1 MAVASGDC
9 SMAVRK
15 CSSVEDRRF
24 SMPMSPFFSEAPDER
39 CQPPLCRNCRRHS
52 PKGVEEAVELPRI
65 PIPRTSVNRGQESGL
80 SVETLAQD
88 RSARQTPSYVLRG
101 FPSRKMRA
109 HASPRTP
116 RYPRELILCRYRLSH
131 RHLAQARLV
140 QHDDAA
146 RPRCLDETGLPE
158 LAHGLGDGLAR
169 ARHHTGEV
177 VVAQA
182 HPQSP
187 PPATLLPEALR

>member
-1 MAVASGDC
+1 MAYLTPDNLFTPTSENSISGSSTSENSPSASLGEY
-9 SMAVRK
+9 RLR
-15 CSSVEDRRF
+15 EWPERRN
-24 SMPMSPFFSEAPDER
+24 SGPGSIGPGR
-39 CQPPLCRNCRRHS
+39 PL
-52 PKGVEEAVELPRI
+52 P
-65 PIPRTSVNRGQESGL
+65 T
-80 SVETLAQD
+80 
-88 RSARQTPSYVLRG
+88 VLWG

-116 RYPRELILCRYRLSH
+116 RYPPELVLCRYRLSH

-146 RPRCLDETGLPE
+146 RPRRLDESRLPE

-169 ARHHTGEV
+169 ARHHAGEV